1 MLHNN
6 NSNSN
11 SNMLTYIRDAFVIGI
26 YSFIIIS
33 QLISTSY
40 IIDNI
45 DNINNILDNNTF
57 MLHCNND
64 GINKLNDGSLLK
76 NTMALLI
83 TSSLLIGSFIM
94 IMINKILNKRRIN
107 KNLNNLDNI
116 NKTEETG
123 LINNNIINI
132 NMYEHSINTIFIIS
146 IISFIITSIIQYLL
160 QSINV
165 DDSCI
170 DLINNNIKYFYVFYK
185 LMQTVSFFV
194 LLSLFIIT
202 PLYIY

>member
-1 MLHNN
+1 
-6 NSNSN
+6 
-11 SNMLTYIRDAFVIGI
+11 
-26 YSFIIIS
+26 
-33 QLISTSY
+33 
-40 IIDNI
+40 
-45 DNINNILDNNTF
+45 

>member
-83 TSSLLIGSFIM
+83 TSTLLIGSFIM
-94 IMINKILNKRRIN
+94 IMINKILNKRRI
-107 KNLNNLDNI
+107 KYNI
-116 NKTEETG
+116 NKTEETEETG

-132 NMYEHSINTIFIIS
+132 NMYEHSINTIFIMS

-194 LLSLFIIT
+194 LVSLFIIT